1 MSIHSN
7 QLKILLTK
15 LLKKNMEKMNIKI
28 ITLICFTIGFSN
40 CFAQQELS
48 PEDAANFALDNNF
61 GIKIANKNL
70 EVSENNTTIY
80 NTGYLP
86 TLTGSAGATYNLDNN
101 ESEFSDGRITN
112 LNGAES
118 SRYNASLDV
127 NYTLFDG
134 LGRRYN
140 YKRLKEQYQLSEL
153 QARETIENTIIELF
167 SIYYN
172 VAQLSENVTT
182 FKQTLS
188 ISKDRLQRSEYQ
200 FEYGQNT
207 KLEVLN
213 AEVDIN
219 NDSINLINTNQQLN
233 NTKRDLNLVM
243 GNVLNEDFNVKIEIN
258 FLLNINKEDLLQKA
272 KTRNVAM
279 LQAEKSIQISELD
292 IKTGKSSY
300 LPTLGLTGS
309 YGWNKNNNNAASF
322 VDVSTNSGLSA
333 GLNLSWSI
341 FDGGRTLT
349 TVKNAQIALQNQE
362 LQKEQILLSLERDF
376 NNAWDDYQ
384 NKLTIYR
391 VQENNIITAK
401 NNFDRS
407 QEKFKIG
414 QVNSIEFRQA
424 QLNLLNAELSRNQAK
439 YQAKL
444 SELQVLQLSGELL
457 NIAY

>member
-1 MSIHSN
+1 
-7 QLKILLTK
+7 
-15 LLKKNMEKMNIKI
+15 MNIKI
-28 ITLICFTIGFSN
+28 ITFCCFIGLGT
-40 CFAQQELS
+40 CYAQQTLS
-48 PEDAANFALDNNF
+48 PEDAVNYVLDNNY

-80 NTGYLP
+80 NTGFLP
-86 TLTGSAGATYNLDNN
+86 TVTGNAGATYNLDNN
-101 ESEFSDGRITN
+101 ESEFADGSTTS

-134 LGRRYN
+134 LGRKYN

-172 VAQLSENVTT
+172 VAQLSENATT
-182 FKQTLS
+182 FQQTLS
-188 ISKDRLQRSEYQ
+188 ISKDRLVRSEYQ

-219 NDSINLINTNQQLN
+219 NDSINLINTKQQLN
-233 NTKRDLNLVM
+233 NTKRDLNFVM
-243 GNVLNEDFNVKIEIN
+243 GNQVVDDFTVKTEIN
-258 FLLNINKEDLLQKA
+258 FLLDINKADLLQKA
-272 KTRNVAM
+272 KSRNVAL
-279 LQAEKSIQISELD
+279 LQADKSIQISKLD

-300 LPTLGLTGS
+300 LPTLGLVGS
-309 YGWNKNNNNAASF
+309 YGWNKSDNNAASF
-322 VDVSTNSGLSA
+322 LAGSTNTGLSA
-333 GLNLSWSI
+333 GLNLSWNI
-341 FDGGRTLT
+341 FDGGSTLT
-349 TVKNAQIALQNQE
+349 TVKNAEIALENQE

-384 NKLTIYR
+384 NKLTIFR
-391 VQENNIITAK
+391 VQENNIITAQ

>member
-1 MSIHSN
+1 
-7 QLKILLTK
+7 
-15 LLKKNMEKMNIKI
+15 MNIKI
-28 ITLICFTIGFSN
+28 ITFCCFIGFGT
-40 CFAQQELS
+40 CYAQQVLS
-48 PEDAANFALDNNF
+48 PEDAVNYVLDNNY

-86 TLTGSAGATYNLDNN
+86 TVTGNAGATYNLDNN
-101 ESEFSDGRITN
+101 ESEFADGSTTI

-134 LGRRYN
+134 LGRKYN

-172 VAQLSENVTT
+172 VAQLSENATT
-182 FKQTLS
+182 FQQTLS
-188 ISKDRLQRSEYQ
+188 ISKDRLVRSEYQ

-219 NDSINLINTNQQLN
+219 NDSINLINTKQQLS
-233 NTKRDLNLVM
+233 NTKRDLNFVM
-243 GNVLNEDFNVKIEIN
+243 GNQLVDDFTVKTEIN
-258 FLLNINKEDLLQKA
+258 FLLDINKADLLEKA
-272 KTRNVAM
+272 KSRNVAV
-279 LQAEKSIQISELD
+279 LQADKSIQISELD

-300 LPTLGLTGS
+300 LPTLGLVGS
-309 YGWNKNNNNAASF
+309 YGWNKSDNNAASF
-322 VDVSTNSGLSA
+322 LAGSTNTGLSA
-333 GLNLSWSI
+333 GLNLSWNI
-341 FDGGRTLT
+341 FDGGSTLT
-349 TVKNAQIALQNQE
+349 TVKNAEIALENQE

-384 NKLTIYR
+384 NKLTIFR
-391 VQENNIITAK
+391 VQENNIITAQ